1 VNAIHYEVEKYEAGS
16 LVLSFKFDG
25 FVKSPFNVISAQ
37 AGIQK
42 RLKTLDRAKASLRA
56 RPAPE

>member
-1 VNAIHYEVEKYEAGS
+1 MTA
-16 LVLSFKFDG
+16 LVLVTFYEFIKFDG
-25 FVKSPFNVISAQ
+25 FVKNPFNVIPAK

-42 RLKTLDRAKASLRA
+42 RLKTLDSAKASLRA

>member
-1 VNAIHYEVEKYEAGS
+1 
-16 LVLSFKFDG
+16 VLSVKFDG
-25 FVKSPFNVISAQ
+25 FGKSPFNVIPAQ

-42 RLKTLDRAKASLRA
+42 RLEKLDSAKASLRA

>member
-1 VNAIHYEVEKYEAGS
+1 MKV
-16 LVLSFKFDG
+16 DG
-25 FVKSPFNVISAQ
+25 FVKSPFNVIPAQ

-42 RLKTLDRAKASLRA
+42 RLKTLDSAKASLRA